1 MNRLSKEDE
10 NYEKIKEI
18 KEDNIEAANRQL
30 KSRKKM
36 IVMDTER
43 KKYKTA
49 LKYHKRNE
57 GNL

>member
-1 MNRLSKEDE
+1 LNRLSKEDE

-43 KKYKTA
+43 KK
-49 LKYHKRNE
+49 
-57 GNL
+57 

>member
-1 MNRLSKEDE
+1 LNRLSKEDE

-18 KEDNIEAANRQL
+18 KEDNIEAAKKQL

-43 KKYKTA
+43 KK
-49 LKYHKRNE
+49 
-57 GNL
+57 